1 MTKETPISKIKV
13 PFFIIAFAYFII
25 ELFAY
30 FHNIRTEI
38 HWIIITASIL
48 SILFIFCTILSKNKL
63 IKLLYFIYIFIYWI
77 KLLDTRIYFIVYGL
91 YSLICL
97 ILSIRQAYIYSK
109 RNIDDSDDSAY
120 LVMYSMFS
128 ILIVL
133 MQFIHISVI
142 SEKYILKLLIPTLVI
157 SLLILGIFIYFVVKN
172 NKGVKVS
179 IKEIGLFAFG
189 YVIIGFMVLM
199 TLLTTNYLY
208 DFKEPE
214 YLTVQILEYKH
225 HRGGTRSPGYYTVT
239 VEIDGKKEKL
249 KVYDSYIEKIEV
261 NDYINIKVY
270 QGLFNLKYTHVD
282 ESF

>member
-1 MTKETPISKIKV
+1 MAKESPISKIKV
-13 PFFIIAFAYFII
+13 PFFIIAFAYFVI

-38 HWIIITASIL
+38 PWIIITALVL

-77 KLLDTRIYFIVYGL
+77 KLLDTRIYFIIYGL
-91 YSLICL
+91 YSLISL

-109 RNIDDSDDSAY
+109 RNIDDSDDSVY

-142 SEKYILKLLIPTLVI
+142 SEKYILKLLMPTLVI
-157 SLLILGIFIYFVVKN
+157 SLLILGVFIYFAVKN
-172 NKGVKVS
+172 NKGVKVT

-214 YLTVQILEYKH
+214 YLTVQVLEYRH
-225 HRGGTRSPGYYTVT
+225 HSGGTRSPGYYTVT
-239 VEIDGKKEKL
+239 VEIDGEKEKL

>member
-1 MTKETPISKIKV
+1 MTKESPISKIKV
-13 PFFIIAFAYFII
+13 PFFIIAFAYFVI

-38 HWIIITASIL
+38 PWIIITALVL
-48 SILFIFCTILSKNKL
+48 SILFILCTILSKNKL

-77 KLLDTRIYFIVYGL
+77 KLLDTRIYFIIYGL
-91 YSLICL
+91 YSLISL

-109 RNIDDSDDSAY
+109 RNIDDSDDSVY
-120 LVMYSMFS
+120 LIMYSMFS

-157 SLLILGIFIYFVVKN
+157 SLLILGVFIYFAVKN
-172 NKGVKVS
+172 NKGVKVT

-199 TLLTTNYLY
+199 ILLTTNYLY

-214 YLTVQILEYKH
+214 YLTVQILEYRH
-225 HRGGTRSPGYYTVT
+225 HSGGTRSPDYYTVT
-239 VEIDGKKEKL
+239 VEIDGNKEKL
-249 KVYDSYIEKIEV
+249 KVYDSYIEKIKI